1 MAEDRLA
8 RLNALA
14 SGGTAGLKAFDD
26 AQASTLSNR
35 QNALDRTLSVK
46 TAGGRSAAADSALT
60 DVVNR
65 YTQGY
70 VNDAGSARANAGDQ
84 VGYDSS
90 ALDSF
95 LANQQKSLDER
106 RRQAM
111 QGMDLDQTQFQA
123 QQGAAGRKLDLL
135 NWKTAQ
141 AAQGP
146 GFADLDQGEQDAL
159 VGGRAQEL
167 QDQDKET
174 AQKEDAANA
183 YALAA
188 GWENAKLAEQ
198 RSTQPVAEGEFR
210 SAETAKAQ
218 VDEAARLK
226 AESEA
231 ALAAFNRAADARKSS
246 ADLAALAA
254 DLPSGSSAY
263 GTQWAQDAIGIM
275 NNRRLYEQAAAEE
288 FGMDPY
294 MARGRYEDT
303 PEARQKALNDLVSG
317 ATYDPATALA
327 QGLAGADEASMD
339 VQIQQALRGEN
350 LSPEAV
356 ASAAQSVGVDPQTG
370 AAWAS
375 RRIDGQ
381 DQSVASQVNALA
393 NRAAQGGELEDG
405 TKIGDAAE
413 DKFVW
418 FSNALDELDGLGDLS
433 PQEREMWKR
442 YYRNLFFSSPTANQQ
457 FNAEA
462 P

>member
-14 SGGTAGLKAFDD
+14 SGGTAGLRAFDD

-46 TAGGRSAAADSALT
+46 SAGGRSAAANSALT

-70 VNDAGSARANAGDQ
+70 VNDAGSARSNAGDQ

-111 QGMDLDQTQFQA
+111 QGMDLDQTSFQA
-123 QQGAAGRKLDLL
+123 QQDAAARKLDLL
-135 NWKTAQ
+135 NWKNEQ

-146 GFADLDQGEQDAL
+146 GFGDLSQGEQDAL
-159 VGGRAQEL
+159 VAGRAQEL

-174 AQKEDAANA
+174 AQKQDAANA

-198 RSTQPVAEGEFR
+198 RSAKPPGEGEFR
-210 SAETAKAQ
+210 STAEAKAMA
-218 VDEAARLK
+218 DEAARLK
-226 AESEA
+226 AENDA
-231 ALAAFNRAADARKSS
+231 AIAAFNRAADARKSN

-254 DLPSGSSAY
+254 GLPAGSSKY
-263 GTQWAQDAIGIM
+263 GTQQAQDAFDIM

-317 ATYDPATALA
+317 ATYDPQAEMAAMQDDNLDKALQSQLATAGISYQKVKSASTDAGISTDSAVDVISSPRFAEAQEAAQEAYAAFTTSQEAEVAFSEFVNSLA
-327 QGLAGADEASMD
+327 D
-339 VQIQQALRGEN
+339 
-350 LSPEAV
+350 
-356 ASAAQSVGVDPQTG
+356 ASAQEKAFLKRYFGSLF
-370 AAWAS
+370 AS
-375 RRIDGQ
+375 AP
-381 DQSVASQVNALA
+381 SVADVDNATYGA
-393 NRAAQGGELEDG
+393 G
-405 TKIGDAAE
+405 
-413 DKFVW
+413 
-418 FSNALDELDGLGDLS
+418 
-433 PQEREMWKR
+433 
-442 YYRNLFFSSPTANQQ
+442 
-457 FNAEA
+457 
-462 P
+462 